1 MRSKPERRR
10 PRLGSRAGEAESR
23 LRRAKRADPFR
34 IEAGRTRLD
43 ATTKTWLPEPERG
56 AVLTF
61 VALLIL
67 LLGPWPG
74 YGRAFGV
81 VFSGYANVVVRV
93 FGIGR
98 VSEPSFTPAP
108 DEPREVGGEWTV
120 ALAFREP
127 SHHDTAGVPLDTRIV
142 GYTPLALFVALTLAS
157 SVSPRRKVVIAG
169 IGLGLLLV
177 RLALAIA
184 LPVARA
190 SDPSRASSWFSQAA
204 EVAWSVLI
212 DQPAMSYAAP
222 LLAWWIGLAL
232 TTQPQLN
239 RRSGRP

>member
-1 MRSKPERRR
+1 MRSKPVRRR
-10 PRLGSRAGEAESR
+10 RAGETDS
-23 LRRAKRADPFR
+23 RRARARRGGRFR
-34 IEAGRTRLD
+34 IVADRTRVEV
-43 ATTKTWLPEPERG
+43 TTKTWLPKPERR

-61 VALLIL
+61 VALVIL

-81 VFSGYANVVVRV
+81 AFSGYANVVVRL
-93 FGIGR
+93 FGIGG

-108 DEPREVGGEWTV
+108 GEPREVGGEWTV

-127 SHHDTAGVPLDTRIV
+127 GGHDAAKVPLDTRIV

-157 SVSPRRKVVIAG
+157 SVSLGRKAVIAG
-169 IGLGLLLV
+169 IGLGLLLG

-232 TTQPQLN
+232 TTQTQLN